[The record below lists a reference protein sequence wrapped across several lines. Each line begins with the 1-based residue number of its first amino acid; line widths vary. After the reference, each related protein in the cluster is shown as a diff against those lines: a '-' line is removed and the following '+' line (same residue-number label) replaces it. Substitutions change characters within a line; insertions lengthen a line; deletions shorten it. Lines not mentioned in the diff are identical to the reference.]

1 MIFFDPKV
9 SGSTRREGLFTAA
22 LSPFVVTLPVLAFAA
37 GTEVALPTIVV
48 TPEWQAVDARYLSKT
63 IDRQDG
69 AELETAGVHD
79 TIELQYRVPGFV
91 FKTNSVLGQPYLRG
105 VGSDFISAGAES
117 SVATFVD
124 GVYLPRAYDTIVDF
138 YDVERVE
145 VIKGPQGVHLG
156 RNVVGGAVSVHTRD
170 PVPYPEAYADVLV
183 GSYAHRRLR
192 GAVNVPLGS
201 PALTLRLAGGAA
213 QRDGYV
219 DNIFLGTDV
228 NDENYRSGRAKLLYR
243 PAADLSLLFG
253 AEYHSE
259 DSTRALGSWPDP
271 GVGRS
276 AGIEMGGTVPADPRR
291 ITENVPPMIDVE
303 SQRYSLRLDWVRDG
317 VDLRSTTAYLRTEAR
332 LALDLDGTDA
342 DYASNHPSGRSE
354 TLSQEFRLSSPQER
368 RNAWIVGLFLLD
380 ERAFQALDTRLPQT
394 ATRNV
399 PAGDVDTLSYAAF
412 AQYAWRFDAAWRL
425 KAGLRYSRDDRRL
438 DLVRT
443 VTVGDPP
450 DVTVTEQR
458 DRRHWQ
464 AWTPE
469 FGIEYTPRPERFW
482 YATVSRGYKAGGFNT
497 STIQAPFDPEFLWAY
512 EAGVKAGWPARALRA
527 SAAAFYYDYRDMQLN
542 TPPGDA
548 PPGTFPR
555 VINAAESTL
564 YGLDLELLW
573 QARRDLELSLRAMLL
588 EARFDDF
595 VSLDPNNPDIDP
607 DRSGGRLPQAPEVS
621 YNAAAWYTWPLA
633 RGRMRL
639 GGEYRYQSPIYFNIY
654 QDPALR
660 QSGYGLFNAAVAWES
675 RDRRWYAELY
685 GRNLT
690 DELYQQTIL
699 RNDPLTGTKRFWG
712 APRTAGFRM
721 GYRWQ

>member
-1 MIFFDPKV
+1 MP
-9 SGSTRREGLFTAA
+9 
-22 LSPFVVTLPVLAFAA
+22 AA
-37 GTEVALPTIVV
+37 GEEVTLPTIVV
-48 TPEWQAVDARYLSKT
+48 SPEWRDIDAQHMPKSV
-63 IDRQDG
+63 DRQDG

-124 GVYLPRAYDTIVDF
+124 AVYLPRAYDTIVDF

-156 RNVVGGAVSVHTRD
+156 RNVVGGAVSIHTRD
-170 PVPYPEAYADVLV
+170 PVPYPEAYADVLL
-183 GSYAHRRLR
+183 GSYDHRRLR
-192 GAVNVPLGS
+192 AAANVPLGG
-201 PALTLRLAGGAA
+201 PALTLRLAGAA
-213 QRDGYV
+213 ARRDGYV
-219 DNIFLGTDV
+219 DNILLGTDV
-228 NDENYRSGRAKLLYR
+228 NDEDYRSGRAKLLYR
-243 PAADLSLLFG
+243 PSPNLSLLFG

-259 DSTRALGSWPDP
+259 DSTRALGSQPDP
-271 GVGRS
+271 DVGRS

-303 SQRYSLRLDWVRDG
+303 SQRYSLRLDWERAG
-317 VDLRSTTAYLRTEAR
+317 VDLRSTTAYLRTEAV

-354 TLSQEFRLSSPQER
+354 TFSQEFRLSSPQER
-368 RNAWIVGLFLLD
+368 RGAWIVGLFFLD

-412 AQYAWRFDAAWRL
+412 AQYAWRFDAAWRIR
-425 KAGLRYSRDDRRL
+425 AGLRYSRDDRRL

-443 VTVGDPP
+443 VTVDSGDPP

-469 FGIEYTPRPERFW
+469 LGIEYSPHPDRFW

-497 STIQAPFDPEFLWAY
+497 STVQAPFDPEFLWAY
-512 EAGVKAGWPARALRA
+512 EAGVKTSWPARALRA
-527 SAAAFYYDYRDMQLN
+527 NAAAFYYDYRDMQLN

-555 VINAAESTL
+555 VINAAEATL

-573 QARRDLELSLRAMLL
+573 QARRDLELSLRGMLL

-595 VSLDPNNPDIDP
+595 VSIDPNNPDVDP
-607 DRSGGRLPQAPEVS
+607 DRAGGRLPQAPEVS
-621 YNAAAWYTWPLA
+621 YNFAAWYTRPLT
-633 RGRMRL
+633 RGTLRF

-660 QSGYGLFNAAVAWES
+660 QSGYGLLNAAVTWEN
-675 RDRRWYAELY
+675 RDRRWYVELY

-712 APRTAGFRM
+712 APRTAGIRM